1 MVINTTYLWL
11 LFGLFL
17 LVMITPLYNT
27 TYLIQPKYT
36 ATGEPFQN
44 RTMNDGNHRQT
55 QTQTQTQT
63 ETQEGFS
70 GAADPANRN
79 VHQMMVLGHLPRVR
93 LTNPFNPFIDVET
106 TIPDNHWDNQHTFER
121 VPWGKSHLERL
132 EGFESN
138 SKSGQVSFSSYRK
151 NHSSNSHFIPL

>member
-1 MVINTTYLWL
+1 MVIDTVYLWL

-36 ATGEPFQN
+36 TTGEPFTN
-44 RTMNDGNHRQT
+44 RSISMNDGNHRQI
-55 QTQTQTQT
+55 QTQ
-63 ETQEGFS
+63 TQEGFS
-70 GAADPANRN
+70 GDADPANRS

-106 TIPDNHWDNQHTFER
+106 NIFDSHWDDQHTLGR
-121 VPWGKSHLERL
+121 VPWGESHLNHL
-132 EGFESN
+132 EGFESI
-138 SKSGQVSFSSYRK
+138 SKSGQRQNTISSFHQ
-151 NHSSNSHFIPL
+151 NNSTNEHFVPF

>member
-1 MVINTTYLWL
+1 MVIDTVYLWL

-44 RTMNDGNHRQT
+44 TNTIMNDGNHRQT
-55 QTQTQTQT
+55 QIQTQ
-63 ETQEGFS
+63 TQEGFS
-70 GAADPANRN
+70 GAADPANRS

-106 TIPDNHWDNQHTFER
+106 NFSDSHWDDQHTLGR
-121 VPWGKSHLERL
+121 VPWGESHLERL

-138 SKSGQVSFSSYRK
+138 SKSGQVSFSSFNE
-151 NHSSNSHFIPL
+151 NHSSNKHFIPL